1 MIYGAT
7 GIVSAILCRSDNK
20 KNSHMNIQ
28 FPGKRLMIVAVFFAI
43 VSMLAG
49 CAGNIPTAPKDQRA
63 EYDPWE
69 PLNRRISNFNQ
80 GFDKV
85 TFRPLA
91 KGYQTIMPG
100 FVKTGVHNF
109 SVNLLGPLFVI
120 NNFLQGKLG
129 RGGKEFG
136 RFLINST
143 IGIAGLIDVATYS
156 GIESSPETWGQTF
169 AVWGIPDGPFVVVP
183 ILGPRTLSGAF
194 AIPLNFASDPTF
206 YLDDSTEKW
215 VLYGI
220 RAIDT
225 RMQFFKAEELIA
237 NSSDRYLAIRES
249 FLQNRR
255 FRIFDG
261 NPPEDDDF
269 YDEFLEEEE

>member
-1 MIYGAT
+1 MYSHKFRQLIPG
-7 GIVSAILCRSDNK
+7 LCIIA
-20 KNSHMNIQ
+20 MTA
-28 FPGKRLMIVAVFFAI
+28 LTA
-43 VSMLAG
+43 
-49 CAGNIPTAPKDQRA
+49 CAGNIPAAPKDQRA

-69 PLNRRISNFNQ
+69 PMNRRISNFNQ
-80 GFDKV
+80 GFDSV

-100 FVKTGVHNF
+100 FVKTGVNNF
-109 SVNLLGPLFVI
+109 SKNLLGPMFIL
-120 NNFLQGKLG
+120 NNFLQGKPG
-129 RGGKEFG
+129 RGAKEFG
-136 RFLINST
+136 RFTINT
-143 IGIAGLIDVATYS
+143 IMGIGGLLDVATHS

-194 AIPLNFASDPTF
+194 AIPLDFASDPTF
-206 YLDDSTEKW
+206 YIDDNTTKW
-215 VLYGI
+215 VIYGI
-220 RAIDT
+220 RAIDL
-225 RMQFFKAEELIA
+225 RMQLFKVEELLA
-237 NSSDRYLAIRES
+237 DSNDRYLTIRES

-269 YDEFLEEEE
+269 YDEFLEEEVE